1 MQFKMKTKGSMEKQE
16 GGIAI
21 FFLAPFMIGYL
32 IFELIPIIS
41 TVVMSFINLNSLR
54 GITDFASIKF
64 VGFENYINIF
74 KDSDAIMA
82 YGRSMLYTLYYV
94 PLLNIIA
101 IVLALLITRQLY
113 LRTAIRTMIFMP
125 YVANIVAV
133 AILFGTL
140 LNPFGGP
147 INELLKS
154 LGINNPPMWL
164 FGKNTSLPTI
174 AGISIWKD
182 LAFQMVVYMAAINNV
197 SKELY
202 ESADVEGASIFTKIT
217 KITIPM
223 ISPTIFAMVITSII
237 NSFQNYAIV
246 KTMTDGGPGNAS
258 RVAVLNIY
266 QQAFEYNKFSYASAQ
281 AMLLFLII
289 LVVTLIQWKGQKR
302 WVHY

>member
-1 MQFKMKTKGSMEKQE
+1 MQFKIKTKGSMEKQE
-16 GGIAI
+16 GRIAI